1 LFAPERIV
9 ERPAKEAGMF
19 LYKLIGG
26 DPPRD
31 TSEKIGG
38 AIGDVIGIGI
48 WLMMF
53 WVVWQAI

>member
-1 LFAPERIV
+1 
-9 ERPAKEAGMF
+9 MF

-53 WVVWQAI
+53 WVVWKAI